1 VAGAAAAWARVGD
14 RAEGI
19 CGTFTDHTD
28 PGLVDRMYPPATL
41 QRLRALKTLWDPN
54 NLFRRNHNIL
64 PG

>member
-1 VAGAAAAWARVGD
+1 
-14 RAEGI
+14 
-19 CGTFTDHTD
+19 
-28 PGLVDRMYPPATL
+28 MYPPATL